1 MNRRITRSE
10 AQDLIGSKMNPAN
23 EPIHRFRSKTFCKA
37 VLLIAAALCTPF
49 AASAG
54 EGHDHGDAP
63 PAAEGNG
70 PKRQP
75 DGSVFLPKPAQRQLG
90 VRTLVMAEGQHP
102 KTFELA
108 GTVVMDPNAGG
119 KVQAALAGRLE
130 AGPKGLPGVGQTV
143 RKGEVLAYVVP
154 TAGAIERSNQVA
166 QQAELRAAR
175 DLAARRVARLKD
187 LADTVPRK
195 DIEAAESELQSFT
208 QRLGAVGAGLATR
221 DALVAPVS
229 GVIASANAVA
239 GQVVDARE
247 LIFEVV
253 DPSRMRVEALA
264 YDTAQAHSVA
274 GATLAVGGERVSLR
288 FLGAAR
294 SLRDQALPMQFA
306 GDSAALGTLAHLAI
320 GQPVRVFVQ
329 STDKVDGV
337 QVPVAS
343 LLRNPANQ
351 TIVWVKDS
359 PERFVPRV
367 VTFVPLDG
375 ASVAVTAGLKAGD
388 RVATQGATLI
398 NQVR

>member
-1 MNRRITRSE
+1 MKRFHPMPSCLALLLATVLS
-10 AQDLIGSKMNPAN
+10 APLPA
-23 EPIHRFRSKTFCKA
+23 
-37 VLLIAAALCTPF
+37 L
-49 AASAG
+49 AG
-54 EGHDHGDAP
+54 PGHDHGDAP
-63 PAAEGNG
+63 PAPTGNG
-70 PKRQP
+70 PSRQP

-90 VRTLVMAEGQHP
+90 VRTLVAATGQHA
-102 KTFELA
+102 KAFELA

-119 KVQAALAGRLE
+119 KVQAVLAGRLE
-130 AGPKGLPGVGQTV
+130 AGPKGLPGVGQAV

-154 TAGAIERSNQVA
+154 TAGAIERSNQLA

-175 DLAARRVARLKD
+175 DLAARRVERLTE

-195 DIEAAESELQSFT
+195 DIEAAESELQSLT

-247 LIFEVV
+247 LVFEVV
-253 DPSRMRVEALA
+253 DPSRLRIEALA
-264 YDTAQAHSVA
+264 YDPAQAQSVA
-274 GATLAVGGERVSLR
+274 GATLAVGGQRVPLR
-288 FLGAAR
+288 FVGAAR
-294 SLRDQALPMQFA
+294 SLRDQAQPLQFA
-306 GDSAALGTLAHLAI
+306 GDSSVLGNLAHLAI

-337 QVPVAS
+337 QVPAAA

-351 TIVWVKDS
+351 TIVWVKES
-359 PERFVPRV
+359 PERFAPRV
-367 VTFVPLDG
+367 VTAVPLDG
-375 ASVAVTAGLKAGD
+375 TSVAVTSGLKPGD

>member
-1 MNRRITRSE
+1 MKRVVPMHSM
-10 AQDLIGSKMNPAN
+10 AA
-23 EPIHRFRSKTFCKA
+23 
-37 VLLIAAALCTPF
+37 LLVAAALCAPL
-49 AASAG
+49 AASADA
-54 EGHDHGDAP
+54 GHDHGDAP

-90 VRTLVMAEGQHP
+90 VRTLVVAEGQHP
-102 KTFELA
+102 KAYELA

-130 AGPKGLPGVGQTV
+130 AGPKGLPGVGQAV

-154 TAGAIERSNQVA
+154 TAGAIERSNQLA

-175 DLAARRVARLKD
+175 ALAERRLARLQD
-187 LADTVPRK
+187 LQDTVPRK
-195 DIEAAESELQSFT
+195 DIEAAQSELHSLT
-208 QRLGAVGAGLATR
+208 QRLSAVGAGLSTR

-229 GVIASANAVA
+229 GVIASASAVA

-247 LIFEVV
+247 LVFEVV
-253 DPSRMRVEALA
+253 DPTRLRVEALA

-274 GATLAVGGERVSLR
+274 GATLAVGGQRVPLR
-288 FLGAAR
+288 FMGAAR
-294 SLRDQALPMQFA
+294 SLREQALPMQFS
-306 GDSAALGTLAHLAI
+306 GDAAVLGTLAL

-329 STDKVDGV
+329 STDRVGGV

-351 TIVWVKDS
+351 TIVWVKEL

-375 ASVAVTAGLKAGD
+375 VSVAVTSGLQAGD

-398 NQVR
+398 NQIR

>member
-1 MNRRITRSE
+1 MKRFHPMPSCLTLLLATVLS
-10 AQDLIGSKMNPAN
+10 APLPA
-23 EPIHRFRSKTFCKA
+23 
-37 VLLIAAALCTPF
+37 L
-49 AASAG
+49 AG
-54 EGHDHGDAP
+54 PGHDHGDAP
-63 PAAEGNG
+63 PAPTGNG
-70 PKRQP
+70 PSRQP

-90 VRTLVMAEGQHP
+90 VRTLVAATGQHA
-102 KTFELA
+102 KAFELA

-119 KVQAALAGRLE
+119 KVQAVLAGRLE
-130 AGPKGLPGVGQTV
+130 AGPKGLPGVGQAV

-154 TAGAIERSNQVA
+154 TAGAIERSNQLA

-175 DLAARRVARLKD
+175 DLAARRVERLTE

-195 DIEAAESELQSFT
+195 DIEAAESELQSLT

-247 LIFEVV
+247 LVFEVV
-253 DPSRMRVEALA
+253 DPSRLRIEALA
-264 YDTAQAHSVA
+264 YDPAQAQSVA
-274 GATLAVGGERVSLR
+274 GATLAVGGQRVPLR

-294 SLRDQALPMQFA
+294 SLRDQAQPLQFA
-306 GDSAALGTLAHLAI
+306 GDSSVLGTLAHLAI

-337 QVPVAS
+337 QVPAAA

-351 TIVWVKDS
+351 TIVWVKES
-359 PERFVPRV
+359 PERFAPRV
-367 VTFVPLDG
+367 VTAVPLDG
-375 ASVAVTAGLKAGD
+375 TSVAVTSGLQPGD
-388 RVATQGATLI
+388 RVTTQGATLI

>member
-1 MNRRITRSE
+1 MKRLHPMPSLLALLMAATLTSP
-10 AQDLIGSKMNPAN
+10 LPA
-23 EPIHRFRSKTFCKA
+23 
-37 VLLIAAALCTPF
+37 L
-49 AASAG
+49 AG
-54 EGHDHGDAP
+54 PGHDHGDAP
-63 PAAEGNG
+63 TAPSGNG
-70 PKRQP
+70 PSRQP

-90 VRTLVMAEGQHP
+90 VRTLVTAAGQHARA
-102 KTFELA
+102 FELA

-119 KVQAALAGRLE
+119 KVQAVLAGRLE
-130 AGPKGLPGVGQTV
+130 AGPKGLPGVGQAV

-154 TAGAIERSNQVA
+154 TAGAIERSNQLA

-175 DLAARRVARLKD
+175 DLAARRVARLAE

-195 DIEAAESELQSFT
+195 DIEAVESELHSLT

-247 LIFEVV
+247 LVFEVV
-253 DPSRMRVEALA
+253 DPSRLRIEALA
-264 YDTAQAHSVA
+264 YDPAQAHSVA
-274 GATLAVGGERVSLR
+274 GATLAVAGQRVPLR

-294 SLRDQALPMQFA
+294 SLRDQAQPLQFA
-306 GDSAALGTLAHLAI
+306 GDSSALGNLAHLAI

-337 QVPVAS
+337 QVPAAS

-351 TIVWVKDS
+351 TIVWVKES

-367 VTFVPLDG
+367 VTAVPLDG
-375 ASVAVTAGLKAGD
+375 TSVAVTSGLQPGD

>member
-1 MNRRITRSE
+1 MKRFHPMPSCLTLLLATVLS
-10 AQDLIGSKMNPAN
+10 APLPA
-23 EPIHRFRSKTFCKA
+23 
-37 VLLIAAALCTPF
+37 L
-49 AASAG
+49 AG
-54 EGHDHGDAP
+54 PGHDHGDAP
-63 PAAEGNG
+63 PAPTGNG
-70 PKRQP
+70 PSRQP

-90 VRTLVMAEGQHP
+90 VRTLVTATGQHA
-102 KTFELA
+102 KAFELA

-119 KVQAALAGRLE
+119 KVQAVLAGRLE
-130 AGPKGLPGVGQTV
+130 AGPKGLPGVGQAV

-154 TAGAIERSNQVA
+154 TAGAIERSNQLA

-175 DLAARRVARLKD
+175 DLAARRVERLTE

-195 DIEAAESELQSFT
+195 DIEAAESELQSLT

-247 LIFEVV
+247 LVFEVV
-253 DPSRMRVEALA
+253 DPSRLRIEALA
-264 YDTAQAHSVA
+264 YDPAQAQSVA
-274 GATLAVGGERVSLR
+274 GATLAVGGQRVPLR
-288 FLGAAR
+288 FVGAAR
-294 SLRDQALPMQFA
+294 SLRDQAQPLQFA
-306 GDSAALGTLAHLAI
+306 GDSSVLGTLAHLAI

-337 QVPVAS
+337 QVPAAA

-351 TIVWVKDS
+351 TIVWVKES

-367 VTFVPLDG
+367 VTAVPLDG
-375 ASVAVTAGLKAGD
+375 TSVAVTSGLKPGD

>member
-1 MNRRITRSE
+1 MKRFHPMPSCLALLLATVLS
-10 AQDLIGSKMNPAN
+10 APLPA
-23 EPIHRFRSKTFCKA
+23 
-37 VLLIAAALCTPF
+37 L
-49 AASAG
+49 AG
-54 EGHDHGDAP
+54 PGHDHGDAP
-63 PAAEGNG
+63 PAPTGNG
-70 PKRQP
+70 PSRQP

-90 VRTLVMAEGQHP
+90 VRTLVAATGQHA
-102 KTFELA
+102 KAFELA

-119 KVQAALAGRLE
+119 KVQAVLAGRLE
-130 AGPKGLPGVGQTV
+130 AGPKGLPGVGQAV

-154 TAGAIERSNQVA
+154 TAGAIERSNQLA

-175 DLAARRVARLKD
+175 DLAARRVERLTE

-195 DIEAAESELQSFT
+195 DIEAAESELQSLT

-247 LIFEVV
+247 LVFEVV
-253 DPSRMRVEALA
+253 DPSRLRIEALA
-264 YDTAQAHSVA
+264 YDPAQAQSVA
-274 GATLAVGGERVSLR
+274 GATLAVGGQRVPLR
-288 FLGAAR
+288 FVGAAR
-294 SLRDQALPMQFA
+294 SLRDQAQPLQFA
-306 GDSAALGTLAHLAI
+306 GDSSVLGTLAHLAI

-337 QVPVAS
+337 QVPAAA

-351 TIVWVKDS
+351 TIVWVKEA
-359 PERFVPRV
+359 PERFAPRV
-367 VTFVPLDG
+367 VTAVPLDG
-375 ASVAVTAGLKAGD
+375 TSVAVTSGLKPGD
-388 RVATQGATLI
+388 RVTTQGATLI

>member
-1 MNRRITRSE
+1 MKRFHPMPSCLALLLATVLS
-10 AQDLIGSKMNPAN
+10 APLPA
-23 EPIHRFRSKTFCKA
+23 
-37 VLLIAAALCTPF
+37 L
-49 AASAG
+49 AG
-54 EGHDHGDAP
+54 PGHDHGDAP
-63 PAAEGNG
+63 PAPTGNG
-70 PKRQP
+70 PSRQP

-90 VRTLVMAEGQHP
+90 VRTLVAATGQHA
-102 KTFELA
+102 KAFELA

-119 KVQAALAGRLE
+119 KVQAVLAGRLE
-130 AGPKGLPGVGQTV
+130 AGPKGLPGVGQAV

-154 TAGAIERSNQVA
+154 TAGAIERSNQLA

-175 DLAARRVARLKD
+175 DLAARRVERLTE

-195 DIEAAESELQSFT
+195 DIEAAESELQSLT

-247 LIFEVV
+247 LVFEVV
-253 DPSRMRVEALA
+253 DPSRMRIEALA
-264 YDTAQAHSVA
+264 YDPAQAQSVA
-274 GATLAVGGERVSLR
+274 GATLAVGGQRVPLR
-288 FLGAAR
+288 FVGAAR
-294 SLRDQALPMQFA
+294 SLRDQAQPLQFA
-306 GDSAALGTLAHLAI
+306 GDSSALGNLAHLAI

-337 QVPVAS
+337 QVPAAA

-351 TIVWVKDS
+351 TIVWVKES
-359 PERFVPRV
+359 PERFAPRV
-367 VTFVPLDG
+367 VTAVPLDG
-375 ASVAVTAGLKAGD
+375 TSVAVTSGLKPGD
-388 RVATQGATLI
+388 RVTTQGATLI

>member
-1 MNRRITRSE
+1 MNRIMASSLFMPGPRQPCI
-10 AQDLIGSKMNPAN
+10 AA
-23 EPIHRFRSKTFCKA
+23 
-37 VLLIAAALCTPF
+37 LLLVAALCTPLS
-49 AASAG
+49 ANAG

-63 PAAEGNG
+63 PAAQGNG

-90 VRTLVMAEGQHP
+90 VRTLVVAEGQHP
-102 KTFELA
+102 KAFELA

-175 DLAARRVARLKD
+175 ALAELRVARLKD
-187 LADTVPRK
+187 LQDTVPRK
-195 DIEAAESELQSFT
+195 DIEAAESELHSLT
-208 QRLGAVGAGLATR
+208 QRLGAVGAGLSTR

-229 GVIASANAVA
+229 GVIASAHAVA

-247 LIFEVV
+247 LVFEVV
-253 DPSRMRVEALA
+253 DPTRLRVEALA

-274 GATLAVGGERVSLR
+274 GATLAVGGQRVPLR
-288 FLGAAR
+288 LMGAAR
-294 SLRDQALPMQFA
+294 SLRDQALPITFS
-306 GDSAALGTLAHLAI
+306 GNAAVLGTLAL

-329 STDKVDGV
+329 SEDKVEGV
-337 QVPVAS
+337 QVPLAS
-343 LLRNPANQ
+343 LLRNRANQ
-351 TIVWVKDS
+351 TIVWVKES
-359 PERFVPRV
+359 PERFVPRT

-375 ASVAVTAGLKAGD
+375 TSVAVTSGLKAGD

>member
-1 MNRRITRSE
+1 MKRFHPMPSCLALLLATVLS
-10 AQDLIGSKMNPAN
+10 APLPA
-23 EPIHRFRSKTFCKA
+23 
-37 VLLIAAALCTPF
+37 L
-49 AASAG
+49 AG
-54 EGHDHGDAP
+54 PGHDHGDAP
-63 PAAEGNG
+63 PAPTGNG
-70 PKRQP
+70 PSRQP

-90 VRTLVMAEGQHP
+90 VRTLVAATGQHA
-102 KTFELA
+102 KAFELA

-119 KVQAALAGRLE
+119 KVQAVLAGRLE
-130 AGPKGLPGVGQTV
+130 AGPKGLPGVGQAV

-154 TAGAIERSNQVA
+154 TAGAIERSNQLA

-175 DLAARRVARLKD
+175 DLAARRVERLTE

-195 DIEAAESELQSFT
+195 DIEAAESELQSLT

-247 LIFEVV
+247 LVFEVV
-253 DPSRMRVEALA
+253 DPSRLRIEALA
-264 YDTAQAHSVA
+264 YDPAQAQSVA
-274 GATLAVGGERVSLR
+274 GATLAVGGQRVPLR
-288 FLGAAR
+288 FVGAAR
-294 SLRDQALPMQFA
+294 SLRDQAQPLQFA
-306 GDSAALGTLAHLAI
+306 GDSSVLGTLAHLAI

-337 QVPVAS
+337 QVPAAA

-351 TIVWVKDS
+351 TIVWVKES

-367 VTFVPLDG
+367 VTAVPLDG
-375 ASVAVTAGLKAGD
+375 TSVAVTSGLKPGD

>member
-1 MNRRITRSE
+1 MKRFHPMPSCLALLMATVLS
-10 AQDLIGSKMNPAN
+10 APLPA
-23 EPIHRFRSKTFCKA
+23 
-37 VLLIAAALCTPF
+37 L
-49 AASAG
+49 AG
-54 EGHDHGDAP
+54 PGHDHGDAP
-63 PAAEGNG
+63 PAPTGNG
-70 PKRQP
+70 PSRQP

-90 VRTLVMAEGQHP
+90 VRTLVAATGQHA
-102 KTFELA
+102 KAFELA

-119 KVQAALAGRLE
+119 KVQAVLAGRLE
-130 AGPKGLPGVGQTV
+130 AGPKGLPGVGQAV

-154 TAGAIERSNQVA
+154 TAGAIERSNQLA

-175 DLAARRVARLKD
+175 DLAARRVERLTE

-195 DIEAAESELQSFT
+195 DIEAAESELQSLT

-247 LIFEVV
+247 LVFEVV
-253 DPSRMRVEALA
+253 DPSRLRIEALA
-264 YDTAQAHSVA
+264 YDPAQAQSVA
-274 GATLAVGGERVSLR
+274 GATLAVGGQRVPLR
-288 FLGAAR
+288 FVGAAR
-294 SLRDQALPMQFA
+294 SLRDQAQPLQFA
-306 GDSAALGTLAHLAI
+306 GDSSVLGTLAHLAI

-337 QVPVAS
+337 QVPAAA

-351 TIVWVKDS
+351 TIVWVKES
-359 PERFVPRV
+359 PERFAPRV
-367 VTFVPLDG
+367 VTAVPLDG
-375 ASVAVTAGLKAGD
+375 TSVAVTSGLKPGD

>member
-1 MNRRITRSE
+1 MKRLTSLHSVV
-10 AQDLIGSKMNPAN
+10 ALAM
-23 EPIHRFRSKTFCKA
+23 
-37 VLLIAAALCTPF
+37 AAALCAPLV
-49 AASAG
+49 ARAG

-63 PAAEGNG
+63 AAADGNG

-90 VRTLVMAEGQHP
+90 VRTLVAAEGRHP
-102 KTFELA
+102 KAFELA

-130 AGPKGLPGVGQTV
+130 AGPKGLPGVGQAV

-154 TAGAIERSNQVA
+154 TAGAIERSNQLA

-187 LADTVPRK
+187 LSDTVPRK
-195 DIEAAESELQSFT
+195 DIEAAESELQSVT
-208 QRLGAVGAGLATR
+208 QRLGAVGAGLSTR

-247 LIFEVV
+247 LVFEVV
-253 DPSRMRVEALA
+253 DPTRLRVEALA

-274 GATLAVGGERVSLR
+274 GAALAVGGQRVPLR

-294 SLRDQALPMQFA
+294 SLRDQALPLQFA
-306 GDSAALGTLAHLAI
+306 GDSAVLGTLAL

-329 STDKVDGV
+329 STEQAVGV

-351 TIVWVKDS
+351 TIVWVKES

-367 VTFVPLDG
+367 VTYVPLDG
-375 ASVAVTAGLKAGD
+375 TSVAVTSGLKAGD